1 MNKKTNKKG
10 FTLIEL
16 LAVIVVLALILILAV
31 PSILNSMNN
40 AKKKTFQMYGERLVN
55 NAIQT
60 YESMKLLGET
70 PSKTYIPEGQTTG
83 NPCLTIADLG
93 LEHQG
98 SFQGFVEVLPS
109 NAVNGTKYRV
119 YLTDNTYAFNG
130 IESNNVVGTAESVS
144 SDQTIVTTVQ
154 GIATKCS

>member
-1 MNKKTNKKG
+1 MKLKTNRKG

-55 NAIQT
+55 NAIQQ
-60 YESMKLLGET
+60 YESMKMIGEAPT
-70 PSKTYIPEGQTTG
+70 KTYVPTGQTVG

-93 LEHQG
+93 LQNQG

-109 NAVNGTKYRV
+109 DAVGGTRYRV

-130 IESNNVVGTAESVS
+130 TLSSEVVGTANAIS
-144 SDQTIVTTVQ
+144 SDQTVVAAVK
-154 GIATKCS
+154 GIIPSCS